1 MCFHA
6 GGSWLWDP
14 SCSMVP
20 LLFIICQPNNEAK
33 IATWVVLHFSLSV
46 TLRELG
52 GRHKRKHKYSSVVSF
67 LFFSVLAW
75 WLRCHAKNMKR
86 ARGMAGSSVDRWS
99 VQLRR
104 TRRSPGR
111 MDESSFHQLFPSQHA
126 LQNPTRSIF
135 VIVDPTEMLCYDGQ
149 IIRWPHDEAMLNLDA
164 GLQVPSEAS
173 LNPPPKKKLWM
184 VKYLWG
190 R

>member
-1 MCFHA
+1 MLTVKRFNIQSEEKIFTNTSVLARKVPHPTAFRGSMCFHA

-135 VIVDPTEMLCYDGQ
+135 VIVDPTEMLCYDG
-149 IIRWPHDEAMLNLDA
+149 
-164 GLQVPSEAS
+164 
-173 LNPPPKKKLWM
+173 
-184 VKYLWG
+184 
-190 R
+190 